1 MNGVFSFIYHY
12 FCKFYVQDMEKTL
25 SLSFEFFATRVF
37 LKLFALIYALRL
49 NPTNGLAL

>member
-37 LKLFALIYALRL
+37 FKAIRFDLC
-49 NPTNGLAL
+49 PTFKPN